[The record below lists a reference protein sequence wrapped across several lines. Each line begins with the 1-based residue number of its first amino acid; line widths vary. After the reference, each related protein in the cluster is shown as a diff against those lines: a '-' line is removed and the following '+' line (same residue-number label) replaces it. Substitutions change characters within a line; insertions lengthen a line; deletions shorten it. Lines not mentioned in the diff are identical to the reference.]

1 MRPRSTMSAAA
12 LTVMLA
18 AAASGQNKPDFSGRW
33 TIVPPTNAQAGRGAA
48 GAGSGGRAGDM
59 GSGWGSTI
67 TLTQSASALTL
78 EWVYYS
84 TSDLQ
89 PPLVFVYPLDGSE
102 KTHTLMMGRG
112 FEKQVSRAVWDDT
125 KIVITTSQDFPN
137 LVAGKTVTS
146 VVTRTLTLESPTS
159 LVVETN
165 RSGVLGAQASTTRT
179 VYTKQ

>member
-1 MRPRSTMSAAA
+1 MRHHT
-12 LTVMLA
+12 TVSSVMFVIMLA
-18 AAASGQNKPDFSGRW
+18 TGASAQARPDFSGRW
-33 TIVPPTNAQAGRGAA
+33 TILPPTTAQPGRGAA
-48 GAGSGGRAGDM
+48 GGGGGRAGDM

-89 PPLVFVYPLDGSE
+89 PPLLFVYPLDGSV

-112 FEKQVSRAVWDDT
+112 FEKQTSRAVWDDT

>member
-1 MRPRSTMSAAA
+1 MRHFASVSSAA
-12 LTVMLA
+12 LTIMLA
-18 AAASGQNKPDFSGRW
+18 AGASGQSRPDFSGRW
-33 TIVPPTNAQAGRGAA
+33 TIVPPTSAPAGRGA
-48 GAGSGGRAGDM
+48 GGGGRAGDM

-67 TLTQSASALTL
+67 TLTQNASALTL
-78 EWVYYS
+78 EWVYYA

-112 FEKQVSRAVWDDT
+112 LEKQISRAIWDDA
-125 KIVITTSQDFPN
+125 KLVITTTQDFPN

-159 LVVETN
+159 LVVETTRN
-165 RSGVLGAQASTTRT
+165 GVFGGQASTTRT

>member
-1 MRPRSTMSAAA
+1 MRHHATVSSTA
-12 LTVMLA
+12 LLIILA
-18 AAASGQNKPDFSGRW
+18 AGASAQNKPDFSGRW
-33 TIVPPTNAQAGRGAA
+33 TIVPPTSAQTGRAA
-48 GAGSGGRAGDM
+48 SGGGGGRAGDM

-67 TLTQSASALTL
+67 TLTQSPSALTL
-78 EWVYYS
+78 EWAYYA

-112 FEKQVSRAVWDDT
+112 FEKQVSRAVWDDS
-125 KIVITTSQDFPN
+125 KLIITTKQDFPN
-137 LVAGKTVTS
+137 LVAGKSVTS

-165 RSGVLGAQASTTRT
+165 RSGVLGGQTSTTRT

>member
-1 MRPRSTMSAAA
+1 M
-12 LTVMLA
+12 VIMLA
-18 AAASGQNKPDFSGRW
+18 AAASGQDRPDFSGRW
-33 TIVPPTNAQAGRGAA
+33 TVVPPTSAPAGRGTS
-48 GAGSGGRAGDM
+48 GAVRPGDM

-78 EWVYYS
+78 EWAYYS

-102 KTHTLMMGRG
+102 RTHTLMMGRG
-112 FEKQVSRAVWDDT
+112 FEKQVSRAAWDGA
-125 KIVITTSQDFPN
+125 KLIITTTQDFPN
-137 LVAGKTVTS
+137 VVAGKTVTS

-159 LVVETN
+159 LVVETTRN
-165 RSGVLGAQASTTRT
+165 AVLGGQASTTRT

>member
-1 MRPRSTMSAAA
+1 MRHHTTVSSAMF
-12 LTVMLA
+12 VIMLA
-18 AAASGQNKPDFSGRW
+18 TGASGQARPDFSGRW
-33 TIVPPTNAQAGRGAA
+33 TIVPPTPAAPARGAS
-48 GAGSGGRAGDM
+48 GGGGRAGDM

-67 TLTQSASALTL
+67 TLTQSASVLTL
-78 EWVYYS
+78 EWAYYS

-102 KTHTLMMGRG
+102 RTNTLMMGRG
-112 FEKQVSRAVWDDT
+112 FEKQVSRTTWDGA
-125 KIVITTSQDFPN
+125 KLIITTSQDFPDI
-137 LVAGKTVTS
+137 VAGKTITS

>member
-1 MRPRSTMSAAA
+1 V
-12 LTVMLA
+12 LVIMLA
-18 AAASGQNKPDFSGRW
+18 AGASGQPRPDFSGRW
-33 TIVPPTNAQAGRGAA
+33 TIVPPTAPAGRGASG
-48 GAGSGGRAGDM
+48 GAGRSGDM

-67 TLTQSASALTL
+67 TLSQNASALTL
-78 EWVYYS
+78 EWAYYS

-89 PPLVFVYPLDGSE
+89 PPLVFVFPLDGSE
-102 KTHTLMMGRG
+102 KVNTLMMGRG
-112 FEKQVSRAVWDDT
+112 FEKQVSRTAWDGT
-125 KIVITTSQDFPN
+125 KLIITTNQDFPN

-165 RSGVLGAQASTTRT
+165 RGAVLGGQASTTRT

>member
-1 MRPRSTMSAAA
+1 VRLNATVASVILTIA
-12 LTVMLA
+12 LATG
-18 AAASGQNKPDFSGRW
+18 ASGQARPDFSGRW
-33 TIVPPTNAQAGRGAA
+33 TIVPPATAPTGRGAT
-48 GAGSGGRAGDM
+48 GGGGRAGDM

-78 EWVYYS
+78 EWVYYA

-102 KTHTLMMGRG
+102 KVNTLMMGRG
-112 FEKQVSRAVWDDT
+112 FEKQVSRAVWDDA
-125 KIVITTSQDFPN
+125 KLIITTTQDFPN
-137 LVAGKTVTS
+137 VVAGRTVTS

-165 RSGVLGAQASTTRT
+165 RSAVLGGQPSTTRT

>member
-1 MRPRSTMSAAA
+1 MRLRSTVSSVA
-12 LTVMLA
+12 LTTMLA
-18 AAASGQNKPDFSGRW
+18 AGASGQSRPDFSGRW
-33 TIVPPTNAQAGRGAA
+33 TITPPTNAQAGRGGG
-48 GAGSGGRAGDM
+48 GAGRAGDM

-89 PPLVFVYPLDGSE
+89 PPLVFVFPLDGSE

-112 FEKQVSRAVWDDT
+112 FEKQTSRAVWDDA

-146 VVTRTLTLESPTS
+146 VVTRTLILESPTS

>member
-1 MRPRSTMSAAA
+1 MRLRSTMSSVA
-12 LTVMLA
+12 LTIMLA
-18 AAASGQNKPDFSGRW
+18 SAASGQNKPDFSGRW
-33 TIVPPTNAQAGRGAA
+33 TIAPPTSAPAGRGA
-48 GAGSGGRAGDM
+48 GGGGGGGRAGDM

-112 FEKQVSRAVWDDT
+112 LEKQVSRTTWDGA
-125 KIVITTSQDFPN
+125 KLIITTSQDFPDI
-137 LVAGKTVTS
+137 VAGKTITS